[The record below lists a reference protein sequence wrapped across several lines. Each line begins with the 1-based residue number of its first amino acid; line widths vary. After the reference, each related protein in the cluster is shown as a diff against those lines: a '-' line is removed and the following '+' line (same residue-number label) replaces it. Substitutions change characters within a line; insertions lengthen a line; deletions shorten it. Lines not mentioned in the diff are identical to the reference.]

1 MPIRQPRFR
10 HLLASTAVLLVVA
23 GMHPA
28 LESRA
33 AAQDEYVLGED
44 DAWQKESPEPGTQ
57 AAQVLLARRALAL
70 GEPERARALAS
81 AFIDRFPSSPN
92 LPEML
97 LVRGDALVEMGD
109 EYRAL
114 FDYEDIA
121 RKHPGSSV
129 FVTALEREFA
139 IAVAYANGLRR
150 KLYGTFRLVN
160 TDDEA
165 QELLIRI
172 QERLPG
178 SRLAEDAGMELA
190 DFYFRQAEMRLA
202 ADSYD
207 LFIQNY
213 PRSDRIEK
221 ARERLIQSYLASYR
235 GPRYDDA
242 GLRDARRRLDTMRAV
257 QPAAA
262 QRLGADALLVRIKES
277 EARKLLVTARWYLS
291 IDDPVSCEQYLRRI
305 VQRYPDTLTMLDTL
319 RLAPEVL
326 ARIPEGIAES
336 APDYRMLAE
345 ALLGAAAPLETGVE
359 AIERPAIPR
368 SAPLEPERPVDAT
381 SAPEAEAGS

>member
-10 HLLASTAVLLVVA
+10 RLLASTAVLLVAA

-28 LESRA
+28 IEPA
-33 AAQDEYVLGED
+33 AVAQDEYVLGED

-97 LVRGDALVEMGD
+97 LVRGDALVQMGD
-109 EYRAL
+109 EYKAL

-139 IAVAYANGLRR
+139 IAVAYAHGLRR
-150 KLYGTFRLVN
+150 KLYGTFRLLN

-190 DFYFRQAEMRLA
+190 DFYFREAEMRLA

-221 ARERLIQSYLASYR
+221 ARERLIQAYLASYR

-305 VQRYPDTLTMLDTL
+305 VERYPDTLTMLDTL

-326 ARIPEGIAES
+326 ARIPEGIAAT
-336 APDYRMLAE
+336 APDYRMLAQ
-345 ALLGAAAPLETGVE
+345 AFLGAAAPDETGVK

-381 SAPEAEAGS
+381 SASEAEAGS